1 MDVTAQ
7 SKGKVSPQL
16 DRLKLDNKAIDRLQ
30 IDVRKNI
37 PFITAGTLKGLHLRF
52 GKGGGKFFYMIGKV
66 RGSNKTFY
74 HKCGEFQLSK
84 YGVAEVQEYINEL
97 VKTHKDRDGYW
108 IKNPND
114 KSVIDAEVSTS
125 QVHTIRSAIKE
136 ICKHNFPR
144 IKLDGSGTSC
154 GPYIN
159 HLSTAQTPLIEVFMI
174 VLLVDLRLTTYL

>member
-84 YGVAEVQEYINEL
+84 YGGQ
-97 VKTHKDRDGYW
+97 
-108 IKNPND
+108 
-114 KSVIDAEVSTS
+114 S
-125 QVHTIRSAIKE
+125 RSK
-136 ICKHNFPR
+136 
-144 IKLDGSGTSC
+144 G
-154 GPYIN
+154 
-159 HLSTAQTPLIEVFMI
+159 
-174 VLLVDLRLTTYL
+174 